1 MTNTNYEYH
10 LITKEL
16 EKDLTDCLSAQEKR
30 GEVHNIYVQLKKEN
44 RNGKKIT
51 HKIKCIHSVRSI
63 TNSRSSL
70 ADNLAE
76 GLHKDVKM

>member
-30 GEVHNIYVQLKKEN
+30 GEVQ
-44 RNGKKIT
+44 GKKIT